1 MRIVFEYTGG
11 DVLSLYSLEDFYN
24 TAKRICEAEFTV
36 TTPEESIE
44 IRTPNIG
51 QTHINLHVV
60 VQLIGENDVQYEG
73 ATRKWI
79 SIGKGYNWDFV
90 GVIEDGLDIPD
101 QIEAPLPLASL
112 KTTQSSLIIS
122 ILRGIIGSALPI

>member
-1 MRIVFEYTGG
+1 MKIVFEYTGG
-11 DVLSLYSLEDFYN
+11 DVLSLYSLEDFYR

-44 IRTPNIG
+44 IRTPDMG
-51 QTHINLHVV
+51 QTHINLYIV
-60 VQLIGENDVQYEG
+60 VQLIGENDVQYGG

-90 GVIEDGLDIPD
+90 GVIEDESDIPYQLD
-101 QIEAPLPLASL
+101 APLPLVSSQTRRHSLAS
-112 KTTQSSLIIS
+112 S
-122 ILRGIIGSALPI
+122 ILRAIIEISS